1 MAGPVLSGQFQL
13 TPKEAAPLL
22 STSRDY
28 SWFQRFANPIILGLA
43 GTNVPVFDHDF
54 EGGFVEEAA
63 AKPVDDDVVSNKY
76 MSKRKWSLI
85 VAVTSE
91 VARASSSGEQGI
103 VGYVPTIQNR
113 IAASLARD
121 IDKLAATG
129 SGIAGQS
136 YMNQSTKSVALGTA
150 AKADGGIWTD
160 LNTGL
165 EMLVTDPAKT
175 RSLDGFIFD
184 LVVEPLMNA
193 AVDNNGN
200 PLFVDRPLVDT
211 SPAYRPGGVMGRPAG
226 MVKNLRNGTGAGQVV
241 GYGGDFSRAYYG
253 FLSPISFDVSD
264 SASYVNKQGTTIS
277 AYQNNLV
284 LIRAEAELGVL
295 IADPEDFVKYTN
307 AAGAP
312 TPPSP

>member
-13 TPKEAAPLL
+13 TPKEAEPLL
-22 STSRDY
+22 STSRNF

-43 GTNVPVFDHDF
+43 GTNIPVFDTDF
-54 EGGFVEEAA
+54 EGGWVEESA
-63 AKPVDDDVVSNKY
+63 AKPVADDVVSNKF
-76 MSKRKWSLI
+76 MARRKWAMI
-85 VAVTSE
+85 VAVTAE

-103 VGYVPTIQNR
+103 VGYVPTIRDR

-129 SGIAGQS
+129 SGIGGQS
-136 YMNQSTKSVALGTA
+136 YVNQTTKSVALGTA
-150 AKADGGIWTD
+150 TKANGGIWAD
-160 LNTGL
+160 LNSGL
-165 EMLVTDPAKT
+165 QLLVEDEKS
-175 RSLDGFIFD
+175 RSLDGFVFD
-184 LVVEPLMNA
+184 NVVEPIMNGS
-193 AVDNNGN
+193 VDNNGL
-200 PLFVDRPLVDT
+200 PLFIDRPLIDS

-226 MVKNLRNGTGAGQVV
+226 LVKNLRNGVGAAQVV

-264 SASYVNKQGTTIS
+264 SASYVNKQGATIS

-295 IADPEDFVKYTN
+295 IADPEDFVKFTS
-307 AAGAP
+307 AVGAP
-312 TPPSP
+312 AS

>member
-13 TPKEAAPLL
+13 TPQEAAPLL
-22 STSRDY
+22 STSRDF
-28 SWFQRFANPIILGLA
+28 SWFQRFANPIILGLG
-43 GTNVPVFDHDF
+43 GTNIPVFDHDF
-54 EGGFVEEAA
+54 EGGWVEEAT

-76 MSKRKWSLI
+76 MARRKWSLI
-85 VAVTSE
+85 VAVTAE

-103 VGYVPTIQNR
+103 VGYVPTIRDR
-113 IAASLARD
+113 IAGSLARD
-121 IDKLAATG
+121 IDRLAATG
-129 SGIAGQS
+129 SGISGQT

-150 AKADGGIWTD
+150 SKTDGGVWAD
-160 LNTGL
+160 LNAGL
-165 EMLVTDPAKT
+165 QLIVEDTVKD

-184 LVVEPLMNA
+184 NVVEPIMNA
-193 AVDNNGN
+193 SVDNNGN
-200 PLFVDRPLVDT
+200 PLFVDRPLVDS
-211 SPAYRPGGVMGRPAG
+211 SPAFRPGGVMGRPAG
-226 MVKNLRNGTGAGQVV
+226 LVKRLRNGTGAGQVV

-295 IADPEDFVKYTN
+295 IADPEDFVKFTS
-307 AAGAP
+307 AVGAP
-312 TPPSP
+312 TS